1 MKFNKLN
8 NEIKIQQLTNK
19 TSQDELA
26 EKLLRTAEAGFLNG
40 SPWKY
45 KHFYHTLEAINS
57 VIFIA
62 NVEEEDKI
70 VGLLIASISVSEAD
84 IYMVVVDEKY
94 KKNGI
99 AYQLFQHLIEHC
111 REEEVESIFLEVR
124 ISNEPAIGLYERLG
138 FERLNIRK
146 AYYSSPIE
154 DAIVMHL
161 EI

>member
-8 NEIKIQQLTNK
+8 NEIKIQQLTKK
-19 TSQDELA
+19 TNQDELA
-26 EKLLRTAEAGFLNG
+26 EKLLRTAEAGFSNG
-40 SPWKY
+40 SPWKH

-57 VIFIA
+57 VIFTA

-84 IYMVVVDEKY
+84 IYMVVVDEEY
-94 KKNGI
+94 KQNRI

-111 REEEVESIFLEVR
+111 REEVESIFLEVR

-161 EI
+161 KI